1 MDKLEEQFASMV
13 NMMQDMGDYIREMQK
28 TTTEERKKSSFAP
41 PNDRASGLGS
51 SFFGGMSG
59 AHGRLY
65 PTTSKDD
72 LLKEVKEIIKG
83 LSLKA
88 HIPNAAG
95 KHTEASTTK
104 MQEGFYKV
112 IQRALRAILLLQGG
126 NHYAATVNWL
136 LGVTDVLVH
145 ADDKNTSSISM
156 REHEGIFEI
165 LDEKLAELV
174 KSSAESGHESSNPP
188 AGTATVAQQLQ
199 VFTEF
204 LSEEHI
210 LADIDRRLFV
220 LFSQQIDSKLYETQ
234 LESAQASFGRLVRC
248 LAATLGY
255 DRSRARQQHVAAVIN
270 FYDDAKKTSKSLQT
284 VGQLTIL
291 IQELEAMIA
300 TVKKHDISILDCLC
314 MILLKVLPDVHSPGN
329 GVLGSAIGH
338 HKHELVQRV
347 NAGKLDEGGLIS
359 MLREFRDKVQETV
372 SNGFNDGGDK
382 LSAHNSMGGGTDN
395 ADKCKH
401 GAHCK
406 NLQQSLKD
414 LRDKDKSP
422 KLHSN
427 PPAGKQWYAPKQ
439 CKCGN
444 HSGADVSKAWHSI
457 RKSQPSLGRPKS
469 DRKQPVGGQPSSS
482 DSVQPSTSASNPA
495 GGAPQQ
501 THEWMLQFALDRYRA
516 RNKEQQSFEIV
527 SVTKP
532 PAASAD
538 SSSGISAI
546 PVSCSADSVGGG
558 AVQDTDAEVL
568 KAAWEKAKEIEGHS
582 DFAKS
587 VDGAIEAVVN
597 SVEDGLSNIA
607 NVKMMLPS
615 TQWIDK
621 ALEGKPIT
629 AADVKR
635 ECKKMTKEE
644 RAVINQFSSSGKA
657 FHIALNEHIASLRK
671 EATEKGQL
679 VDKIVTKWLETLVAA
694 TVIDKGVRV
703 VLDSGGCI
711 HIGPMSMVKAARQ
724 LMDNIT
730 LVGFAGQQKTS
741 DGVSHAKLQC
751 DAEGS
756 ARHTMEVVIH
766 RVPGCNKILLSL
778 GLLLKQHYGFYLDL
792 IAKERPGLIMVTPP
806 DANGKRC
813 KVKLVLNDHNILE
826 LPHAST
832 LPVSFMD
839 VTAEDVIDAAIND
852 RDPGSL
858 LSVGVSNFFNPLSPE
873 ELDSELPY
881 CGPCDQDCESAA
893 SVSSGDAALF
903 LPGTSLHTKLQ
914 SEVLIGSIQVPIV
927 GYSVNAPT
935 GVDESAPADVGV
947 LPVDRQLHPVCSA
960 ATDTCPTSDV
970 LHKVFHRGSQSNP
983 TQMRNILRNL
993 RPFNIT
999 TNDGTIKCSH
1009 DVSSDEIRPSKPCDV
1024 CLQAKMTSR
1033 PLIRNKRRQD
1043 GSVVSSKCG
1052 GSSAPTVKSAD
1063 GKTADV
1069 PSDDMVMPASA
1080 SGGSFPEQRPA
1091 RVLSHKEKLFGEYG
1105 LPQPDLST
1113 SFQHPE
1119 PHWTD
1124 SA

>member
-1 MDKLEEQFASMV
+1 MDKLEGQLASV
-13 NMMQDMGDYIREMQK
+13 ITMMQDWGDYMREV
-28 TTTEERKKSSFAP
+28 KKANEDKKISFASL
-41 PNDRASGLGS
+41 DGRASGLGS
-51 SFFGGMSG
+51 SYYGDMSSV
-59 AHGRLY
+59 HGRPY
-65 PTTSKDD
+65 PVTSKDD
-72 LLKEVKEIIKG
+72 LLKEVKEILKG
-83 LSLKA
+83 SDCNLKA
-88 HIPNAAG
+88 QIPNASG
-95 KHTEASTTK
+95 KETEASTTK
-104 MQEGFYKV
+104 KQEGFYKV
-112 IQRALRAILLLQGG
+112 IQRSLRAILLLQGG
-126 NHYAATVNWL
+126 NHYAAAVNWL

-156 REHEGIFEI
+156 KEHEGIFEF

-204 LSEEHI
+204 LSEEHV

-220 LFSQQIDSKLYETQ
+220 IFSQQIDGKLYETQ
-234 LESAQASFGRLVRC
+234 LENAKASFGRLVRC

-270 FYDDAKKTSKSLQT
+270 FYDDARKTSKSLQT

-314 MILLKVLPDVHSPGN
+314 MILLKVLPDAHSPGN

-347 NAGKLDEGGLIS
+347 NAGKLDEGGLIC

-372 SNGFNDGGDK
+372 SNGFIDSGDK
-382 LSAHNSMGGGTDN
+382 LSAHNSMGDGTSN

-414 LRDKDKSP
+414 LHDKGKSP

-439 CKCGN
+439 MKCGG
-444 HSGADVSKAWHSI
+444 HSGADVSKAWQTI
-457 RKSQPSLGRPKS
+457 RKSHPLLGRPKS
-469 DRKQPVGGQPSSS
+469 DRKEPVGGQPSSS
-482 DSVQPSTSASNPA
+482 DSVQPSPSASNPA

-501 THEWMLQFALDRYRA
+501 AHEWMLQFALSRA
-516 RNKEQQSFEIV
+516 RNKEQQLFEIV
-527 SVTKP
+527 SDVKP
-532 PAASAD
+532 SAASAD
-538 SSSGISAI
+538 NSSGVTAI
-546 PVSCSADSVGGG
+546 PASCSADSVGGG
-558 AVQDTDAEVL
+558 AVQYSNAEAL
-568 KAAWEKAKEIEGHS
+568 KAAWEAAKEIEG
-582 DFAKS
+582 AKEFVES
-587 VDGAIEAVVN
+587 AADAIEKVAN
-597 SVEDGLSNIA
+597 SVEDGLLGARNMRISMA
-607 NVKMMLPS
+607 S
-615 TQWIDK
+615 TPWIDK
-621 ALEGKPIT
+621 ALEGRLIT

-644 RAVINQFSSSGKA
+644 RAVINNFNSTSGKP
-657 FHIALNEHIASLRK
+657 FHVALNEHIASLRK
-671 EATEKGQL
+671 EAQDKGQL
-679 VDKIVTKWLETLVAA
+679 VEKIVTKWLETLVAA

-703 VLDSGGCI
+703 VLDSGGCL

-751 DAEGS
+751 DAEGG

-778 GLLLKQHYGFYLDL
+778 GLLIKQHYGFYLDL

-813 KVKLVLNDHNILE
+813 KVKLVLSDHNILE

-832 LPVSFMD
+832 MPVSFMD
-839 VTAEDVIDAAIND
+839 VTAEDVLNAAIND

-858 LSVGVSNFFNPLSPE
+858 LSVGVSNLFQPLSQE
-873 ELDSELPY
+873 DLDDELPD
-881 CGPCDQDCESAA
+881 CGPCDQECVTAA
-893 SVSSGDAALF
+893 SVSCGDAALI
-903 LPGTSLHTKLQ
+903 LPGTSLHDNLQ

-927 GYSVNAPT
+927 DSSVNTPT
-935 GVDESAPADVGV
+935 GVDGSAPTDVGT
-947 LPVDRQLHPVCSA
+947 LPANRQLHPVCSA

-970 LHKVFHRGSQSNP
+970 LHKVFHRGNQNNP

-999 TNDGTIKCSH
+999 TNDGNVKCSH

-1033 PLIRNKRRQD
+1033 PLIRNKRRRD

-1052 GSSAPTVKSAD
+1052 GRSAPTVKSAD
-1063 GKTADV
+1063 GKTADI

-1080 SGGSFPEQRPA
+1080 SDGSFPEQRPA